1 MQDDDRSAA
10 APAGPP
16 GPASADA
23 RAVAELALAHWRQV
37 DAALSPVI
45 GHGGVAALYRR
56 SLFLVRAERPW
67 LPGVREGALDPVE
80 FTALQAALALRP
92 VGEADA
98 ANQALQRTF
107 HDLLASL
114 VGSAL
119 AERLLRPHPHPT
131 SSGDA
136 VQDTSS

>member
-1 MQDDDRSAA
+1 MQEDDRPAA
-10 APAGPP
+10 EP

-23 RAVAELALAHWRQV
+23 RAVAARALAHWQRV

-67 LPGVREGALDPVE
+67 LPGVHAGALDPVE
-80 FTALQAALALRP
+80 FSELQAALALQT
-92 VGEADA
+92 ADAAEA

-119 AERLLRPHPHPT
+119 TERLLPPPPAPT
-131 SSGDA
+131 SNGDA
-136 VQDTSS
+136 VQDPSS